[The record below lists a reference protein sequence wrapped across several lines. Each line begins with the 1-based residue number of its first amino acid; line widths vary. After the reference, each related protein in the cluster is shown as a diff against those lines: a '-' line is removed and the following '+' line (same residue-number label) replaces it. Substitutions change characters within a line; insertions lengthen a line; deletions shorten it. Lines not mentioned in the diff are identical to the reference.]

1 MDVAHGPPA
10 KKKPKGS
17 SKWSLDPRLE
27 VSLRVRDASSS
38 TGDQKVSVAGAGVGR
53 VGGGQPVASGL
64 LLTGCPALTPSP
76 RPGRGL
82 YPPPPR
88 VSMTT
93 VVATA
98 ASQRT
103 GAKGLRRPG
112 FLFDPSV
119 QQMFTVHLLH
129 ARHCRALETQ
139 KGLR

>member
-64 LLTGCPALTPSP
+64 LLLSRIDPQPPS
-76 RPGRGL
+76 RGA
-82 YPPPPR
+82 R
-88 VSMTT
+88 
-93 VVATA
+93 
-98 ASQRT
+98 
-103 GAKGLRRPG
+103 GLRRPG

-129 ARHCRALETQ
+129 ARHCRHVVSPLPGTGDTEGIKIGEAADPT
-139 KGLR
+139 GLTS